1 MKGSDLVHLFEY
13 DEWATNQLLDA
24 AAQLDTADFRKDL
37 GTSFQS
43 VHGTL
48 AHIYAAHLIWL
59 TRWKGSSPAAL
70 VGRDEVPTLA
80 ELRKRWAELYKELR
94 DYIQPLTSDQL
105 NAPLPYKDLSG
116 NPWGQLLH
124 QQIQHLMF
132 HSMYHRGQVVTLLR
146 QLGQTP
152 PHTDLILYYRNMGA
166 KMGS

>member
-1 MKGSDLVHLFEY
+1 MNGSDLIHMVEY

-24 AAQLDTADFRKDL
+24 AAKLDPAGFRKDL

-48 AHIYAAHLIWL
+48 VHVYGAQVVWL
-59 TRWKGSSPAAL
+59 TRWKGSSPGGL
-70 VGRDEVPTLA
+70 IPPGEVPTLA
-80 ELRKRWAELYKELR
+80 ELRKRWAELYIELR
-94 DYIQPLTSDQL
+94 DYIRPLTNEQL
-105 NAPLPYKDLSG
+105 HAPLPYKDLSG
-116 NPWGQLLH
+116 NPWAQLQY

-152 PHTDLILYYRNMGA
+152 PHTDLILYYRMMG
-166 KMGS
+166 

>member
-1 MKGSDLVHLFEY
+1 MQGSDLIHTVEY

-24 AAQLDTADFRKDL
+24 AAKLDPANFRKDL

-48 AHIYAAHLIWL
+48 VHLYGAQLVWL
-59 TRWKGSSPAAL
+59 ARWKGSNPGGLITA
-70 VGRDEVPTLA
+70 EQVPTLA
-80 ELRKRWAELYKELR
+80 ELRDRWAGLYLELR
-94 DYIQPLTSDQL
+94 DYIRPLTSDQL

-116 NPWGQLLH
+116 NPWAQLLY

-152 PHTDLILYYRNMGA
+152 PHTDLILYYRTMG
-166 KMGS
+166 